1 VGSSGS
7 DCRQRGSH
15 LALPVTHSQC
25 ILRDVEVWGGSIP
38 NRHDLIP
45 VEHGLHASLRP
56 ELRGARGLTVGQVW
70 VRQGLKLARAPA
82 QQHTRRPQLVNE
94 RESISESYSPSTAVL
109 PKSPRQAA
117 GVLGRGHISM
127 AAGGRAAGAGMG
139 KVMGWGMRLTSARKQ
154 ERAQRAPKQ
163 LRRCALLLAT
173 RHVQRCSLFVRGG
186 GQSQPRAAR
195 LGVGGRGGAAGDGA
209 VGRGVEPTSARKDE
223 RAARTPKQAARAALR
238 CAAFLLWPVYCAG
251 RRTCTLLCSAA
262 STCCGP
268 SYRRRSLASSSP
280 PPPANPAAPRPLSSP
295 TFSARSATGRRS
307 R

>member
-1 VGSSGS
+1 
-7 DCRQRGSH
+7 
-15 LALPVTHSQC
+15 LPVTHSQC

-195 LGVGGRGGAAGDGA
+195 LGVGGSRGQGRGSGRWGGGA
-209 VGRGVEPTSARKDE
+209 GRGTHL
-223 RAARTPKQAARAALR
+223 RAKGRACSTHTQASGACRAALCR
-238 CAAFLLWPVYCAG
+238 VFAMARLL
-251 RRTCTLLCSAA
+251 RRATHLHTALLCCQHVLR
-262 STCCGP
+262 T
-268 SYRRRSLASSSP
+268 
-280 PPPANPAAPRPLSSP
+280 
-295 TFSARSATGRRS
+295 
-307 R
+307 